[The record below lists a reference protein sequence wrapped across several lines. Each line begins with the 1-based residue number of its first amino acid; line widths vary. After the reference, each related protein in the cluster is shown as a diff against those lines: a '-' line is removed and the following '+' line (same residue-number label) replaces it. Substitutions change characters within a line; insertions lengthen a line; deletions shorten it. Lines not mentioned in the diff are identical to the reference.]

1 MQTSNPKQL
10 GALGFCAFSVPAI
23 LLLPQNGWVIALFAA
38 LAASILMRMTPIQL
52 PKTLRLALAAWN
64 VLMLGYFA
72 RILCFPEEKEL
83 IGLLLLLLAVYAAA
97 KQTVPRVASVL
108 LFFLGAT
115 YLALMGFALPD
126 VQWSALT
133 PRRNVDWRAV
143 PFALAPALLLYIRKE
158 RGATDAWFSLAAI
171 VLAALAAIVTQG
183 MHADSF
189 YTAAKSVNIL
199 GTMERL
205 EPLVSAAL
213 TAGGFCLL
221 GLLCTANQSL
231 LENRSFGVEN
241 FLGGC
246 LGFYLA
252 PVLPSVVLVVG
263 TAIFWGL
270 LPILPQWVVKL
281 KKFKKIEK
289 SA

>member
-1 MQTSNPKQL
+1 MRQTESKQL
-10 GALGFCAFSVPAI
+10 AALDFCAFSVPAI
-23 LLLPQNGWVIALFAA
+23 LILPQTGWVVALFAA
-38 LAASILMRMTPIQL
+38 LATSILLHLPPIQL
-52 PKTLRLALAAWN
+52 PKPLRLTLIAWN
-64 VLMLGYFA
+64 CLMLGYFA

-83 IGLLLLLLAVYAAA
+83 LGLLLLLLAAYAAG
-97 KQTVPRVASVL
+97 KFCVPRVAAV
-108 LFFLGAT
+108 LFFFLVAT
-115 YLALMGFALPD
+115 YLALMGFALP
-126 VQWSALT
+126 
-133 PRRNVDWRAV
+133 NVDYSTLAPKQNADWSV
-143 PFALAPALLLYIRKE
+143 LPFALAPTLLLYIRKD
-158 RGATDAWFSLAAI
+158 RMPKSALSLAPIA
-171 VLAALAAIVTQG
+171 LAVLAAIVTEG
-183 MHADSF
+183 LHAENF

-205 EPLVSAAL
+205 EPMVSAAL

-221 GLLCTANQSL
+221 GLLCTANQTL
-231 LENRSFGVEN
+231 LSDRKLSAAN
-241 FLGGC
+241 FLGGI

-252 PVLPSVVLVVG
+252 PTLPHIVLVLG